1 MREPLPPETLET
13 LVCELDRRPKD
24 APTIDDIISRV
35 TSWHR
40 EAEKL
45 VVTFDPGA
53 ADLAAAVVKAERECC
68 STIGWHLE
76 ASQGVRL
83 SLSGTNS
90 QLDALTEIFSAAPPA

>member
-1 MREPLPPETLET
+1 MREGVPPEALET

-24 APTIDDIISRV
+24 APTIDDIIPRV

-53 ADLAAAVVKAERECC
+53 ADLVTAVVNAERECC
-68 STIGWHLE
+68 STIGWNLE
-76 ASQGVRL
+76 ASQGVHL
-83 SLSGTNS
+83 SLSGTHA
-90 QLDALTEIFSAAPPA
+90 QLDVLTEMFSAAPPV